1 MTSPLTFARMPG
13 SSITAPTAVGWVTD
27 FLNAAFYARPVAE
40 REVAD
45 LRLAFGILTTQWQR
59 RGRRLGALDVGAF
72 ARAYMGLRLGGG
84 LRLDDQALRTGAE
97 RLLGP
102 WFAAA
107 WEDPARRRHGIAFET
122 VREAERFVPAQR
134 LQDAA
139 LGPLTPPRAPQAR
152 RSRSTYPHVELPD
165 AAAALALLRDPARW
179 PDMGCAAGRFT
190 ALRPGG
196 LRGQTFE
203 IEVALEAVPRAP
215 VFTRGYVTVTQVW
228 EAGGP
233 VLERSVAALSVL
245 AGEEVVPS
253 GGRPLAHLELT
264 THSGHFLGRAISH
277 LVLGEYAG
285 GRGWVRDVGEWD
297 PLPLPQAMAFRGGG
311 EAAQHAFWGPGDPER
326 SMLEQLA
333 RVSAA
338 PAATT

>member
-1 MTSPLTFARMPG
+1 MPG
-13 SSITAPTAVGWVTD
+13 SSIAAPTAVGWVTD

-45 LRLAFGILTTQWQR
+45 LRLAFGILTTHWQR
-59 RGRRLGALDVGAF
+59 RGRRLGVLDLAAF
-72 ARAYMGLRLGGG
+72 ARAYTGLRLGGG
-84 LRLDDQALRTGAE
+84 LRLDGRALRTGAE

-139 LGPLTPPRAPQAR
+139 LGPLTPPRAP
-152 RSRSTYPHVELPD
+152 D
-165 AAAALALLRDPARW
+165 DPARW

-215 VFTRGYVTVTQVW
+215 VFTRGYVTVTQAW
-228 EAGGP
+228 EAGDP

-277 LVLGEYAG
+277 LVLGEHAG
-285 GRGWVRDVGEWD
+285 GRGWVRAVGEWD
-297 PLPLPQAMAFRGGG
+297 PLPLPQAMAYRGGG